1 MTHPVLS
8 RRRAGIL
15 LHPTS
20 LPATASEVGREL
32 LGTLGPEAYRFVDF
46 LQAAQISVWQVLPLG
61 PTLDDLSPY
70 MSTSV
75 HAGNPHLISLDLL
88 REWGWLDDGGVPDHT
103 SRQVRLD
110 IAHEGFEARAS
121 EHDRQEYG
129 EFCERHRAWLDD
141 YATYQA
147 LRHDFQRKPWF
158 QWPQAL
164 RDRDPQALSETC
176 ERLRPC
182 IEQVRFEQFVFFR
195 QWLSLK
201 HYANERG
208 IDLFG
213 DMPIFVSHDSADVW
227 AHREYFDLDA
237 DGRPITIA
245 GVPPDYFSAT
255 GQRWGNPHY
264 RWGRM
269 AEDGYLWWIKRMRTA
284 LELFDLVRIDHFRGF
299 EAYWSIPGDAETA
312 IEGRWVPGPGNAL
325 FKALQAAFPYLPV
338 VAEDL
343 GVITP
348 EVEALREYWNFPGM
362 KILQFAF
369 DGSADNPYLPHNHRN
384 NAVVYTG
391 THDND
396 TTPGWVQQLGDGSKH
411 YICDYLGCNAAS
423 LPWGLIRAA
432 VASTARL
439 AVVPLQDFLGLGSEA
454 RMNVPGEQE
463 GNWRWRFA
471 WGEVPEDLHGRIRH
485 LLRLYGRAPQG

>member
-1 MTHPVLS
+1 MTHPVLA

-20 LPATASEVGREL
+20 LPATLSEAGSHQ
-32 LGTLGPEAYRFVDF
+32 LGTIGPEAYRFVDF
-46 LQAAQISVWQVLPLG
+46 LHASAIGVWQVLPLG

-75 HAGNPHLISLDLL
+75 HAGNPNLISLDLL
-88 REWGWLDDGGVPDHT
+88 RQWGWLEDGEMPTET
-103 SRQVRLD
+103 SRQARLAAARAGFETRAD
-110 IAHEGFEARAS
+110 AHE
-121 EHDRQEYG
+121 RQEYSD
-129 EFCERHRAWLDD
+129 FLERFHGWLED
-141 YATYQA
+141 YATYEA
-147 LRHDFQRKPWF
+147 LRHDFGLAPWF
-158 QWPQAL
+158 QWPKAL
-164 RDRDPQALSETC
+164 RDRDPAALEETRQ
-176 ERLRPC
+176 RLRES

-201 HYANERG
+201 RYANERG
-208 IDLFG
+208 IEMFG

-227 AHREYFDLDA
+227 ARREYFDLDE

-245 GVPPDYFSAT
+245 GVPPDYFSET

-264 RWGRM
+264 RWDRM
-269 AEDGYLWWIKRMRTA
+269 AEDGYLWWIKRMRTT

-312 IEGRWVPGPGNAL
+312 IGGHWVPGPGNAL
-325 FKALQAAFPYLPV
+325 FKALLAAFPYLPV

-343 GVITP
+343 GVITE

-369 DGSADNPYLPHNHRN
+369 DGNAENPYLPHNHRN
-384 NAVVYTG
+384 NSVVYTG

-396 TTPGWVQQLGDGSKH
+396 TTPGWVAQLSADSKA
-411 YICDYLGCNAAS
+411 YVCDYLGCGDESS
-423 LPWGLIRAA
+423 LPWYVIRAA
-432 VASTARL
+432 MVSTARL

-471 WGEVPEDLHGRIRH
+471 WEQVPEDLSARICH
-485 LLRLYGRAPQG
+485 LVQLYGRTP

>member
-1 MTHPVLS
+1 VTHPVLS

-20 LPATASEVGREL
+20 LPPTASESDSHR

-46 LQAAQISVWQVLPLG
+46 LQSAGIAVWQVLPLG

-75 HAGNPHLISLDLL
+75 HAGNPNLISLDLL
-88 REWGWLDDGGVPDHT
+88 RQWGWLNDGEMPADV
-103 SRQVRLD
+103 SRQARLD
-110 IAHEGFEARAS
+110 AAHAGFEAVAS
-121 EHDRQEYG
+121 PHERQEYHD
-129 EFCERHRAWLDD
+129 FCERHRFWLED
-141 YATYQA
+141 YAIYEA
-147 LRHDFQRKPWF
+147 LRHDFSQAPWF
-158 QWPQAL
+158 QWPRALMQRETQAL
-164 RDRDPQALSETC
+164 EETGR
-176 ERLRPC
+176 RLQGC
-182 IEQVRFEQFVFFR
+182 IEQIRFEQFVFFR
-195 QWLSLK
+195 QWLGLK
-201 HYANERG
+201 RYANERG
-208 IDLFG
+208 IEMFG
-213 DMPIFVSHDSADVW
+213 DMPIFVSHDSAEVW
-227 AHREYFDLDA
+227 AHREYFDLDE
-237 DGRPITIA
+237 DGHPYTIA
-245 GVPPDYFSAT
+245 GVPPDYFSET

-264 RWGRM
+264 RWERM
-269 AEDGYLWWIKRMRTA
+269 AEDGYLWWIKRMRTT

-299 EAYWSIPGDAETA
+299 ESYWSIPGDAETA
-312 IEGRWVPGPGNAL
+312 IDGHWVPGPGNAL

-396 TTPGWVQQLGDGSKH
+396 TTPGWVQQLSEDGKR
-411 YICDYLGCNAAS
+411 YTCDYLGCNAAS
-423 LPWGLIRAA
+423 LSWALIRTAM
-432 VASTARL
+432 ASTARL

-463 GNWRWRFA
+463 GNWRWRFSWDQLPA
-471 WGEVPEDLHGRIRH
+471 DLNDRMRQ
-485 LLRLYGRAPQG
+485 LVQLYGRAPS

>member
-8 RRRAGIL
+8 RRRAGVL
-15 LHPTS
+15 LHPSS
-20 LPATASEVGREL
+20 LPATASEAGTKS
-32 LGTLGPEAYRFVDF
+32 LGTMGPEAYRFVDF
-46 LQAAQISVWQVLPLG
+46 LQTAGIGVWQVLPLG

-75 HAGNPHLISLDLL
+75 HAGNADLISLDLL
-88 REWGWLDDGGVPDHT
+88 REWGWLDDGEMSART
-103 SRQVRLD
+103 SRQARLD
-110 IAHEGFEARAS
+110 AAHAGFESHAG
-121 EHDRQEYG
+121 EHDQQEYLN
-129 EFCERHRAWLDD
+129 FCERHRAWLDD
-141 YATYQA
+141 FATYEA
-147 LRHDFQRKPWF
+147 LRHNYKQAPWF

-164 RDRDPQALSETC
+164 RDREVKALESVSQ
-176 ERLRPC
+176 RLLGC

-195 QWLSLK
+195 QWLGLK

-208 IDLFG
+208 IELFG

-227 AHREYFDLDA
+227 AHREYFDLDEA
-237 DGRPITIA
+237 GQPITIA

-264 RWGRM
+264 RWERM
-269 AEDGYLWWIKRMRTA
+269 AEDGYSWWIKRMRTA

-299 EAYWSIPGDAETA
+299 EAYWAIPGDAETA
-312 IEGRWVPGPGNAL
+312 IDGHWVPGPGNAL

-348 EVEALREYWNFPGM
+348 EVEYLRDRWNFPGM

-369 DGSADNPYLPHNHRN
+369 DSGPDNPYLPHNHDK

-396 TTPGWVQQLGDGSKH
+396 TTPGWVQKLSEDDKQH
-411 YICDYLGCNAAS
+411 ICDYLGCADSS
-423 LPWGLIRAA
+423 LSWSLVRAA
-432 VASTARL
+432 MASTARL
-439 AVVPLQDFLGLGSEA
+439 AVVPLQDLLGLGSEA
-454 RMNVPGEQE
+454 RMNVPGEQK
-463 GNWRWRFA
+463 GNWSWRFE
-471 WGEVPEDLHGRIRH
+471 WEQLPEDLSGRLGH
-485 LLRLYGRAPQG
+485 LVYLYGRTS